1 MQNQLGACSLH
12 RYRCI
17 WFQGCISI
25 IVITRVVRSPA
36 AARGNRQA
44 GPHLLSSPPF
54 CRELP
59 KLAGLTTSQ
68 NLGERLPKWDLS
80 PLALVR
86 EAEEQKLSSVLFLL
100 TGHFSPSDV
109 MHHPPPP
116 SLLPPNSLITAMY
129 RADLMS
135 GLAQHTRSHNG

>member
-1 MQNQLGACSLH
+1 MQNQLGALSLH

-17 WFQGCISI
+17 RFQGCISI
-25 IVITRVVRSPA
+25 IVISGVVRSLA
-36 AARGNRQA
+36 AARGNRQT

-59 KLAGLTTSQ
+59 KLDGLTTVR
-68 NLGERLPKWDLS
+68 NPGERLPKWDIS

-86 EAEEQKLSSVLFLL
+86 EAEEQKLSSLLFLL

-109 MHHPPPP
+109 MHHPPTPP
-116 SLLPPNSLITAMY
+116 LRPNSLITAMY

-135 GLAQHTRSHNG
+135 GLAQHIRSRNG